1 MLYSLGTTGILFSIV
16 LMGFVGFMLYMNV
29 LTPLIL
35 IILVAPLSILFAA
48 ESIVDFCEG
57 RGSVIDMAISIFIRP
72 FIIYAYSLV
81 GVYALVM
88 DALSRER
95 TWHTNKR
102 I

>member
-1 MLYSLGTTGILFSIV
+1 
-16 LMGFVGFMLYMNV
+16 MGFVGFMLYMNV

-35 IILVAPLSILFAA
+35 LILVAPLCVLFAA

-72 FIIYAYSLV
+72 FIIYVYSLV

-88 DALSRER
+88 DALSSDRV
-95 TWHTNKR
+95 WYQSQR